1 MVIRKLRLLV
11 MMTVLALP
19 WSFSPA
25 QARYVFQQEHGEEVE
40 KLDPVHH
47 NSDAYYLDFEP
58 FGKVELPRIF
68 LIRDAEGALD
78 LEVFGSTKSALSSG
92 HFQAVSAE
100 DERGKRLDSEIEAAE
115 GDLGLDIF
123 GSTESALDS
132 GHSETVSTEFEHGTY
147 LDAEIE
153 AAVGSHILVDF
164 SITRHLAF
172 AWLTMLIVLFVFLRL
187 AGIYRRGI
195 GRVTEPRGIFQNMME
210 TLVLFVRDEIARPN
224 IGPKAD
230 RYVPYLLTAFFFIL
244 TSNLL
249 GLIPFAATATSNLM
263 VTAVLAMFTF
273 FITQMG
279 GTKDYWKH
287 IFWPPGI
294 PTMVK
299 PILMPVEVLGLFTK
313 PFALAI
319 RLFANMTAGHL
330 VILSLIGLIFAFTNL
345 FGPGAGYG
353 VAPVSVAFA
362 LFIYILELLVAF
374 IQAYVFTM
382 LSALFIG
389 MAVVEHEHHHD
400 DQHEAGAVP
409 GIAAAVA
416 GRDGADTNVE
426 PEPVIA

>member
-11 MMTVLALP
+11 IMTVLALP
-19 WSFSPA
+19 WFFSPA
-25 QARYVFQQEHGEEVE
+25 HARVVFQDHAPEAVVGDEQEVGNAHRDASGEEHGEEVE

-58 FGKVELPRIF
+58 FGKAELPRLF
-68 LIRDAEGALD
+68 LVRDAEGT
-78 LEVFGSTKSALSSG
+78 FGLKIFSSTKSALDSG
-92 HFQAVSAE
+92 LFEAV
-100 DERGKRLDSEIEAAE
+100 AAE
-115 GDLGLDIF
+115 G
-123 GSTESALDS
+123 
-132 GHSETVSTEFEHGTY
+132 EHGTY

-153 AAVGSHILVDF
+153 ATEGAHVLVDF

-187 AGIYRRGI
+187 AGMYRRGI
-195 GRVTEPRGIFQNMME
+195 GRDTEPRGLFQNMME

-224 IGPKAD
+224 IGPRAD

-263 VTAVLAMFTF
+263 VTGVLAMFTF

-362 LFIYILELLVAF
+362 LFIYVLELLVAF

-389 MAVVEHEHHHD
+389 MAVVEHEHHNHD
-400 DQHEAGAVP
+400 VRHEAAPVP
-409 GIAAAVA
+409 ADAAIVA
-416 GRDGADTNVE
+416 IGDRVDTHVE
-426 PEPVIA
+426 AEPVVA